1 MGFSMWPKQLVP
13 QEMAGD
19 SQIQGVNCGIP
30 AGLGNS
36 QNYQAQRWSTM
47 EPEVQRLKP
56 VIQEDLVGLETLPL
70 ATISQ
75 SCRFP
80 GPR

>member
-1 MGFSMWPKQLVP
+1 
-13 QEMAGD
+13 
-19 SQIQGVNCGIP
+19 
-30 AGLGNS
+30 
-36 QNYQAQRWSTM
+36 M